1 MLSFS
6 SSGSVGDTSATF
18 SDDASKSGR
27 GVPSLSPRPWKE
39 ATNLAKNDKKENN
52 SEIGKAEHRTQL
64 PRLRRIEGQV
74 RGLQK
79 MIESERNCLD
89 ITHQIS
95 AIINALRRVQNDM
108 LHEHLAALGT
118 AIVEENLSPQKRREL
133 AEEIAAHLKRLT

>member
-1 MLSFS
+1 MAKIKT
-6 SSGSVGDTSATF
+6 GKE
-18 SDDASKSGR
+18 KS
-27 GVPSLSPRPWKE
+27 L
-39 ATNLAKNDKKENN
+39 
-52 SEIGKAEHRTQL
+52 SEIGKTEHRNQL

-108 LHEHLAALGT
+108 LHAHLIALGT
-118 AIVEENLSPQKRREL
+118 AIVEENLSPQKRREI
-133 AEEIAAHLKRLT
+133 ADEIAAHLKRLS

>member
-1 MLSFS
+1 M
-6 SSGSVGDTSATF
+6 
-18 SDDASKSGR
+18 
-27 GVPSLSPRPWKE
+27 
-39 ATNLAKNDKKENN
+39 AKNDKKENN
-52 SEIGKAEHRTQL
+52 PEIGKAEHRTQL

-133 AEEIAAHLKRLT
+133 ADEIAAHLKRLT

>member
-1 MLSFS
+1 MVKNKSRNEK
-6 SSGSVGDTSATF
+6 AAP
-18 SDDASKSGR
+18 DA
-27 GVPSLSPRPWKE
+27 PS
-39 ATNLAKNDKKENN
+39 
-52 SEIGKAEHRTQL
+52 AEHRNQL
-64 PRLRRIEGQV
+64 PPLRRIEGQV

-79 MIESERNCLD
+79 MIESERDCLG